1 MLEAFLFGILF
12 YVVYRA
18 ETDAVKKHSVDART
32 GEIHL
37 AVDSN
42 RHTPAAAAP
51 KKYIFKKKRNNR
63 SSSSSSSDDEADYYG
78 KPVWDAEMGKTN
90 QQASPATLE
99 RRQQLLSMAA
109 AEDDDRSKSSGSQ
122 HQQKVASSF
131 LTTEC

>member
-18 ETDAVKKHSVDART
+18 ETAAVKKHSVDART
-32 GEIHL
+32 GEIRL

-42 RHTPAAAAP
+42 IPAAKP
-51 KKYIFKKKRNNR
+51 KKNIFKKKRNNR
-63 SSSSSSSDDEADYYG
+63 RSSSSSSSSDDEADYYG
-78 KPVWDAEMGKTN
+78 KPVWDAEKGKTN
-90 QQASPATLE
+90 QASPSTLE
-99 RRQQLLSMAA
+99 RRQQLLLMAA
-109 AEDDDRSKSSGSQ
+109 AEDDGHSKSSGSQ